1 MEAVKEE
8 EKQFKCDKQVY
19 FQKVK
24 RLKQEKDERDVGY
37 DAGITALEIVQ
48 HL

>member
-8 EKQFKCDKQVY
+8 EKSFKDDKQGY

-24 RLKQEKDERDVGY
+24 RLKLEKQERDVNY